1 METVKKGKKTT
12 ANKVVKKR
20 KPSVKNKQSKVVL
33 ESYPA
38 ENSFSFGRMLIFI
51 FKVITLP
58 LYMVYV
64 LLFKIPTDGPAP
76 IVGLLRFSFFVT
88 LSILM
93 TNSHKFQHF
102 IDNFVSSHNWIPI
115 SSATILGIISI
126 IMLLNLLLS
135 FLEIFGFSTG
145 SYWYD
150 PYESAS
156 KNSYSGYD
164 AIEEGLNYRDSL
176 LRAKNTTGKIQ
187 ELKKTGFITKERL
200 FSLSSSSE
208 VNEALT
214 LLNSQMRAMHNH
226 DKLKTLESMFGGK

>member
-64 LLFKIPTDGPAP
+64 LLFKIPTDGPAS
-76 IVGLLRFSFFVT
+76 IVGLLRFVFFAIVGYYSEQHHRLDSFVKDYA
-88 LSILM
+88 L
-93 TNSHKFQHF
+93 
-102 IDNFVSSHNWIPI
+102 SHNWF
-115 SSATILGIISI
+115 SGLAETLLGFYAI
-126 IMLLNLLLS
+126 IMLLNLFLS
-135 FLEIFGFSTG
+135 FIEIFGFSTG

-150 PYESAS
+150 PYENAS

-214 LLNSQMRAMHNH
+214 LLNSQMRAKNNP